1 VTQQPGTGAPGRNE
15 DANQRIDR
23 NWGELLQ
30 ELRVVQTGIQL
41 LAGFLLTLPFHQRFQ
56 DLSTVQE
63 LDYLAVVVL
72 AIVATGLLVAPV
84 SFHRAVFRRQ
94 QKEWLVLA
102 AQRSA
107 RLGLGCMAVCIAG
120 VVWLI
125 FSVVLGTSAA
135 NLAGAVIGLFLIV
148 LWFVVPFAARD
159 R

>member
-1 VTQQPGTGAPGRNE
+1 MTQEPGAGAPGRNE

-41 LAGFLLTLPFHQRFQ
+41 LAGFLLTLPFQQRFQ

>member
-1 VTQQPGTGAPGRNE
+1 MTCQPGAGAPGRNE

-30 ELRVVQTGIQL
+30 ELRVVRTGIQL
-41 LAGFLLTLPFHQRFQ
+41 LSGFLLTLPFQQRFQ

-72 AIVATGLLVAPV
+72 AIVASGLLAAPV

-107 RLGLGCMAVCIAG
+107 RLGLVCMAISIAG
-120 VVWLI
+120 VFWLI
-125 FSVVLGTSAA
+125 FSIVLGTSAA
-135 NLAGAVIGLFLIV
+135 SVAGALIGLFLV
-148 LWFVVPFAARD
+148 GLWFVVPFVARD

>member
-1 VTQQPGTGAPGRNE
+1 MSQVAGSGAPGRDE

-41 LAGFLLTLPFHQRFQ
+41 LAGFLLTLPFQERFQ
-56 DLSTVQE
+56 DLSTLQE
-63 LDYLAVVVL
+63 IDYLAVVVL
-72 AIVATGLLVAPV
+72 AIVSTGLLIAPV
-84 SFHRAVFRRQ
+84 SLHRAVFRRQ

-102 AQRSA
+102 AHRSA
-107 RLGLGCMAVCIAG
+107 RLGLACMSLTIAG

-125 FSVVLGTSAA
+125 FSVVVGTTAA
-135 NLAGAVIGLFLIV
+135 NVAGVAIGVFLV
-148 LWFVVPFAARD
+148 ALWFVVPLVARS